1 MIERWLDE
9 YENEWADRPNMTTPR
24 LVTPARMKEIRER
37 MHLPVRSLA
46 RWASVSETSLR
57 QMEAGQRS
65 IPAAFGEWLEA
76 LGRWQEKHPP
86 PEKSR

>member
-1 MIERWLDE
+1 
-9 YENEWADRPNMTTPR
+9 
-24 LVTPARMKEIRER
+24 

-46 RWASVSETSLR
+46 RWAAISETSIR

-65 IPAAFGEWLEA
+65 IPAAFGEWITA

-86 PEKSR
+86 PEKTR

>member
-1 MIERWLDE
+1 M
-9 YENEWADRPNMTTPR
+9 
-24 LVTPARMKEIRER
+24 TPARMRQIRET

-46 RWASVSETSLR
+46 RWADVSETSLR

-65 IPAAFGEWLEA
+65 IPAKFGVWLES
-76 LGRWQEKHPP
+76 LERWQKNHPP